1 MTGAGAAAEA
11 RVGKDRNAAEI
22 VVAAKDRRALFAD
35 LALAIS
41 SVGGNVVGARIFTS
55 TSGEALDVFY
65 VQDSS
70 GAPFGQQNPVV
81 LDRLLRALEQSAL
94 GEAPLRDYRAWADFG
109 RAAAFSIAPEV
120 TIDNN
125 ASDVST
131 VIEASGRDRPG
142 LLEALAR
149 TLSEADLSVQSAHID
164 SYGERAVDAFYVV
177 TSLSGKL
184 PEGERS
190 AAIQAKLVEVL
201 AAAEPRAALLGR
213 PKARSSAAR

>member
-1 MTGAGAAAEA
+1 
-11 RVGKDRNAAEI
+11 
-22 VVAAKDRRALFAD
+22 
-35 LALAIS
+35 
-41 SVGGNVVGARIFTS
+41 
-55 TSGEALDVFY
+55 
-65 VQDSS
+65 
-70 GAPFGQQNPVV
+70 VV

-177 TSLSGKL
+177 TSQSGKL
-184 PEGERS
+184 LEGES
-190 AAIQAKLVEVL
+190 ATIRARLIDVL
-201 AAAEPRAALLGR
+201 AAAEPQAALLGR